1 MFSER
6 SRGREKENIMSEKY
20 VSSPIIEAICEFRVA
35 SDAEWDLTIPGLLYE
50 KIKKHFPKREQRF
63 VQRVDTTQNAE
74 GRKHRLSTE
83 ERIVFLTD
91 DGKSF
96 IQIGSYLLA
105 INCLKPYPT
114 WNRFKSKIEKAFNTL
129 AAIVDIKG
137 LQRIGLRYINRIEVP
152 GPTVNLDHY
161 FGFRP
166 FVGSNLPQV
175 MQNFIVGC
183 MFPSSDEQDVCKV
196 QLTNATPEKPG
207 NSAFLLDLDYFLSK
221 PQAVGADK
229 ALEWVETAHQQV
241 ETIFEG
247 CLTERLRKIFRR

>member
-1 MFSER
+1 
-6 SRGREKENIMSEKY
+6 MSKKY
-20 VSSPIIEAICEFRVA
+20 PNSPIIEAICEFRLT
-35 SDAEWDLTIPGLLYE
+35 SDAKWDLTIPGLVYE
-50 KIKKHFPKREQRF
+50 KVKKNFPKRKQRLI
-63 VQRVDTTQNAE
+63 QRVDTTQNAE
-74 GRKHRLSTE
+74 GRKHHLSTE

-114 WNRFKSKIEKAFNTL
+114 WKSFKSKIERAFNTL
-129 AAIVDIKG
+129 VNIVDIKG
-137 LQRIGLRYINRIEVP
+137 LQRIGLRYINLIEIP
-152 GPTVNLDHY
+152 RSTVGLDDY
-161 FGFRP
+161 FQLRP
-166 FVGSNLPQV
+166 FVGGRLPQV
-175 MQNFIVGC
+175 MENFIVGC

-196 QLTNATPEKPG
+196 QFTNATSKKPG

-247 CLTERLRKIFRR
+247 CLTERLRKMFRR